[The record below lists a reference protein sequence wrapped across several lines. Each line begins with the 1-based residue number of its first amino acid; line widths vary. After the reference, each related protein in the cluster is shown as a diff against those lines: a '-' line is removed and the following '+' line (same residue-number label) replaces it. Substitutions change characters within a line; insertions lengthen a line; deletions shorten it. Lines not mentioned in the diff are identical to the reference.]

1 MPCRAADEQASEAS
15 GAAAQTAQAADEAAA
30 EAAGNPAEA
39 AGGDET
45 QDAAD
50 ETSQDT
56 ADETPQDAA
65 QTDVGG
71 ASVRYLDAYGAGAGD
86 RSFDADFVDSE
97 IKRELFVA
105 SKDFAKV
112 DAGGRLHGIL
122 SDARADVGT
131 LHLDLDTK
139 LGEGG
144 FNHKGILLN
153 ITGIGG
159 GGFLLEEVGGR
170 RLPIGVVHGD

>member
-1 MPCRAADEQASEAS
+1 MPHIGEI
-15 GAAAQTAQAADEAAA
+15 
-30 EAAGNPAEA
+30 GNDGFTRNVLANGKSKWAFGFLPF
-39 AGGDET
+39 GGFE
-45 QDAAD
+45 
-50 ETSQDT
+50 
-56 ADETPQDAA
+56 DAA

-71 ASVRYLDAYGAGAGD
+71 ASVRDLDAYGAGAGD

-97 IKRELFVA
+97 IERELFVA

-112 DAGGRLHGIL
+112 DAGGRLHGVL
-122 SDARADVGT
+122 SDARANVGT
-131 LHLDLDTK
+131 LHLDLNTK
-139 LGEGG
+139 LGEGR